1 MIMDY
6 WFDDSLVDSNGT
18 DWFVALWLAWHGM
31 ALALAPWIVSIL
43 NILGYRYGISFYIL
57 DSI

>member
-31 ALALAPWIVSIL
+31 ALALAP
-43 NILGYRYGISFYIL
+43 
-57 DSI
+57 